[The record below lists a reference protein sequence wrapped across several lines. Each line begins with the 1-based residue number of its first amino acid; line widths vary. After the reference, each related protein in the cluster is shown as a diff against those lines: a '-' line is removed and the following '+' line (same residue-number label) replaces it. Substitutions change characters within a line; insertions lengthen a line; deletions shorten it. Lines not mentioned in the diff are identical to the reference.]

1 MQKHGKRGWRM
12 SKRKA
17 VIIVCCLFLAVTAV
31 RVLPAIYTTRETIS
45 GDGAPREF
53 FIDTAADPIE
63 KQEDDQCSAY
73 AAAYVMRFCGDDIR
87 GEKLYPD
94 VERSFGAVLPS
105 NVVRLFRDH
114 NYQAKAY
121 HGTLDAMKKRLSQG
135 TPVIVYLRIPYDTH
149 YAVVTG
155 YDENNIYLADPM
167 TENANADEASYNR
180 IIDNEEFKKLW
191 KTGFP
196 IADNVYIT
204 AEKNAEQ

>member
-1 MQKHGKRGWRM
+1 M
-12 SKRKA
+12 
-17 VIIVCCLFLAVTAV
+17 AV
-31 RVLPAIYTTRETIS
+31 RILPAIYTTRETIS
-45 GDGAPREF
+45 GDDAPKQY
-53 FIDTAADPIE
+53 FIDTAGDPIE
-63 KQEDDQCSAY
+63 KQENDQCAAY
-73 AAAYVMRFCGDDIR
+73 AAAYVMRFCGEDIR

-94 VERSFGAVLPS
+94 VERSFGVVMPS

-114 NYQAKAY
+114 DYQAKAY
-121 HGTLDAMKKRLSQG
+121 HGTLDTMKKRLSQG
-135 TPVIVYLRIPYDTH
+135 SPIIVYLRIPNDTH

-180 IIDNEEFKKLW
+180 IVDNEEFKKLW